1 MIYLTSNYTINN
13 EFVLFYKHNYIC
25 KLPAWNLYLF
35 LTTKTFLYCDD
46 KITIVL
52 TCNYDNRIAIS
63 INNFVEDV
71 SEADIMSVSESKHL
85 LKQVEKLARGYLDNR

>member
-13 EFVLFYKHNYIC
+13 EFGLFYKHNYIC

-85 LKQVEKLARGYLDNR
+85 LKQVEKLAREYLDNR

>member
-1 MIYLTSNYTINN
+1 MIYLTSNYTVNN
-13 EFVLFYKHNYIC
+13 EFGLFYKHNYIC

-63 INNFVEDV
+63 INNLVEGL
-71 SEADIMSVSESKHL
+71 SEADIMSLSESKHL
-85 LKQVEKLARGYLDNR
+85 LRQVEKSSSSNL